1 MAENE
6 EPTSNLD
13 GEGFSEGAGKVEGD
27 AINRRDN
34 FKRAVEESKI
44 AGDSIIIPSSV
55 DRTMF
60 R

>member
-6 EPTSNLD
+6 ELTSNLV

-34 FKRAVEESKI
+34 VKRAVEEIKI